1 MTVLEA
7 ITHLDQLKPNGID
20 SATKYRWL
28 SDIEGI
34 LYDEVFSGTNGDYE
48 GRSLPYT
55 AADDDVVLCVPEPYA
70 DVYVKY
76 LFAQIDFINGEFTR
90 YNNSM
95 VMFNVAYAAF
105 AHSVTRGFMPTQPN
119 GIVV

>member
-1 MTVLEA
+1 MTKGTIA
-7 ITHLDQLKPNGID
+7 QTQKGRC
-20 SATKYRWL
+20 A
-28 SDIEGI
+28 SDKEGI
-34 LYDEVFSGTNGDYE
+34 LYDEVFAGTNGDYE
-48 GRSLPYT
+48 KRSLPYT
-55 AADDDVVLCVPEPYA
+55 PADDDALLCVPEPYA

-76 LFAQIDFINGEFTR
+76 LFAQIDFVNGEFAR

-105 AHSVTRGFMPTQPN
+105 AHSVTRGFMPMQPN